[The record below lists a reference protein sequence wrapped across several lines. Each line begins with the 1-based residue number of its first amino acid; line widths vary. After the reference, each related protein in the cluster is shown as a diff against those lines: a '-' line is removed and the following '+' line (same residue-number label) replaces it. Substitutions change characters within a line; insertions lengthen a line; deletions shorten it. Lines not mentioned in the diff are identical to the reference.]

1 MRTLKKTLSLLL
13 AVALVLSL
21 TVVGASAA
29 YTGNKVDTLKDAA
42 DVGADYSE
50 AVGVMVGLGIIEGY
64 DDGTLRPE
72 TTYTREQ
79 AAKIIAYMQLGPK
92 DADSLR
98 CTKAPFTDVAADRW
112 SAGYIAYC
120 VEQGIIDGMGDGTFQ
135 PEAQLTGYQWA
146 KMLLCAVGYGR
157 NDEYVGSSW
166 SLNTA
171 KDALDKGIFD
181 GDLEGADHTPL
192 QRQQAILYAFNALT
206 SVGVVVY
213 SPSLGDYILAYGE
226 FADRATIEGTLGA
239 KVYGLASVSGIIVDN
254 EAMGYSKTRISVQNK
269 YDVDKTTTGEKA
281 DVEVAANTGLDMMYH
296 AVKVW
301 HTNGTAVYVIDK
313 AAVTTL
319 TCLNATETAMKKLGK
334 VSDTLTI
341 GDKEDAEEDNG
352 GIYEYHY
359 VNNGSAGA
367 VGVVY
372 YYGLGELG
380 VRSESKETTVLYEEG
395 RVANKGTV
403 MENAEIKTDISKI
416 DNRDAVV
423 YINPT
428 SKTDTSKEAWHVSA
442 VAYTT
447 VKIADWSRT
456 AMTITTADGTVYE
469 ASTFFTGWPTNMDQ
483 GVTAILSLDTH
494 GDVISIDLNNARV
507 VGYYTGTTRP
517 SSAHDA
523 WFADAAL
530 VAQFVNIETG
540 EPMEVPVTTAW
551 ATAANQNYAN
561 IERSIRGYYDITD
574 TVLGSDNYA
583 PVAVDE
589 TDNVY
594 NMTNVFEDEWAVFD
608 ASSYKFSAFDGS
620 GTANTPNIDVYYD
633 ADDVVFHIVDSWGS
647 ALEVD
652 SYTGVDALLEAY
664 SARSVTMRNIAA
676 TGYFDAQG
684 TFYATTIFAF
694 DGQAAQSQMLFFP
707 ASVNV
712 FDTITLP
719 DGTGANQV
727 NRFFGVYQNGE
738 ELTSGI
744 RVSTAV
750 RNIDRGFYWY
760 SVLDGVYTLIPAE
773 PIDQFI
779 YDEVTVRVTPNGTV
793 YFEPVDDPAEERRVL
808 PEAKI
813 LDMRAV
819 DPDDKIDTV
828 DALSDFYYDNNGDY
842 HEIKLQVA
850 YTWNEDGLVD
860 VIYVVDQAY
869 GRVYVTVDETSEAA
883 DEIDESGVDRVFE
896 NAANVIVDLEK
907 AGVVGTV
914 VNIKYNLDGVP
925 GTEPVTGEIVPD
937 SDGGLSNRLRIDFTK
952 AVNDGDYY
960 HDIEITDT
968 SVTVTLDTDFLKDA
982 NGGDKYN
989 YKYDVNNNN
998 TAQDLPE
1005 NKKIVVEVGDT
1016 IKIWFDAKADIPGD
1030 EIVANL
1036 VLSNGPVDI
1045 VDDNFTLEKGDQW
1058 SPSFVPFNTV
1068 VVEDLTMDYTITLGS
1083 ETSDAAKYYNFSDID
1098 GADGDLTAASKD
1110 TWTIEGII
1118 PGDAI
1123 DLYIQR
1129 SGDDLTGQYGNCLNI
1144 TTGVSGPHDSLNTVT
1159 VESDS
1164 TMVFHFNYIPGG
1176 NNDSVNAVA
1185 WADKEPNA

>member
-157 NDEYVGSSW
+157 NDEYVGNSW

-171 KDALDKGIFD
+171 KDALDKGIFE
-181 GDLEGADHTPL
+181 GDLVGADHTPL

-213 SPSLGDYILAYGE
+213 SPSLGDYILAYGN
-226 FADRATIEGTLGA
+226 FADRATIEGTLGE
-239 KVYGLASVSGIIVDN
+239 KVYKLDVDTGIIVDN

-269 YDVDKTTTGEKA
+269 YKVDKTTTGEKA

-359 VNNGSAGA
+359 VNNGSAGT
-367 VGVVY
+367 VGVEY

-380 VRSESKETTVLYEEG
+380 VRSESKKTTVLYEGDE
-395 RVANKGTV
+395 RVSGTRGTV
-403 MENAEIKTDISKI
+403 MENAEIKTDISEI
-416 DNRDAVV
+416 DNRDDVV

-428 SKTDTSKEAWHVSA
+428 SNTDTTKEAWHVSA

-447 VKIADWSRT
+447 IRVSDWSRT
-456 AMTITTADGTVYE
+456 ASTITAEDGTVYD
-469 ASTFFTGWPTNMDQ
+469 ASTFFDGDWSVLDQ
-483 GVTAILSLDTH
+483 GMTVTLSLDTH
-494 GDVISIDLNNARV
+494 NDFIDFNTTSARV

-574 TVLGSDNYA
+574 TVLGSDNYN
-583 PVAVDE
+583 PQPVDE
-589 TDNVY
+589 TRNVY
-594 NMTNVFEDEWAVFD
+594 NAVNVFEDEWAVFD
-608 ASSYKFSAFDGS
+608 ASSYKFSAIDGS
-620 GTANTPNIDVYYD
+620 NTANTPNIDVYYD

-664 SARSVTMRNIAA
+664 SARSVTMRNLAV

-707 ASVNV
+707 ALVDE
-712 FDTITLP
+712 FDVVTLP
-719 DGTGANQV
+719 DGTGANRV

-738 ELTSGI
+738 ELTGGI
-744 RVSTAV
+744 RVN
-750 RNIDRGFYWY
+750 RNVTWIDPGFYWY

-779 YDEVTVRVTPNGTV
+779 YDEVNVRVTPNGTV
-793 YFEPVDDPAEERRVL
+793 YFEPVDNPAEERRVL

-828 DALSDFYYDNNGDY
+828 DALSDFYFDNYSDY
-842 HEIKLQVA
+842 RDVQLQIA

-869 GRVYVTVDETSEAA
+869 GRIYVSDTTNEVALVGA
-883 DEIDESGVDRVFE
+883 RVFE
-896 NAANVIVDLEK
+896 NAANVVVDLTEY
-907 AGVVGTV
+907 GLIGTV
-914 VNIKYNLDGVP
+914 VNITYDLDGDP
-925 GTEPVTGEIVPD
+925 GTVPVTGTIVD
-937 SDGGLSNRLRIDFTK
+937 DGVGDDDLSNKLRIDFTE
-952 AVNDGDYY
+952 AVNDGDYQ
-960 HDIEITDT
+960 HTVVITDT
-968 SVTVTLDTDFLKDA
+968 SVTVTLDTDVLKDA
-982 NGGDKYN
+982 AGVDKYN
-989 YKYDVNNNN
+989 YQYNVNGANNQ
-998 TAQDLPE
+998 AVPA
-1005 NKKIVVEVGDT
+1005 NKTFTVEVGDE
-1016 IKIWFDAKADIPGD
+1016 IQIWFDAKAVIPNGTINAD
-1030 EIVANL
+1030 L
-1036 VLSNGPVDI
+1036 VMTTGPVEI
-1045 VDDNFTLEKGDQW
+1045 EQVLALENGDQW
-1058 SPSFVPFNTV
+1058 TDAFVPSNKVTV
-1068 VVEDLTMDYTITLGS
+1068 DSLTMDYTITLGS
-1083 ETSDAAKYYNFSDID
+1083 TTSDAAKYYNFSDID

-1129 SGDDLTGQYGNCLNI
+1129 SGAELTGQYGNCLHI
-1144 TTGVSGPHDSLNTVT
+1144 GTTASGQHDSLNTVT
-1159 VESDS
+1159 AESDS

>member
-50 AVGVMVGLGIIEGY
+50 AVGVMVGLGIIKGY

-171 KDALDKGIFD
+171 KDALDKGIFE
-181 GDLEGADHTPL
+181 GDLVGADHTPL
-192 QRQQAILYAFNALT
+192 QRQQAILYAFNTLT

-213 SPSLGDYILAYGE
+213 SPSLGDYILAYGN

-239 KVYGLASVSGIIVDN
+239 KVYGLASVTGIIVDN

-269 YDVDKTTTGEKA
+269 YKVDKTTTGEKA

-359 VNNGSAGA
+359 VNNGSAGT

-380 VRSESKETTVLYEEG
+380 VRSESNKTTVLYEGDE
-395 RVANKGTV
+395 RANGTRGTV
-403 MENAEIKTDISKI
+403 MENAEIKTDISEI
-416 DNRDAVV
+416 DNRDDVV

-428 SKTDTSKEAWHVSA
+428 SNTDTTKEAWHVSA

-494 GDVISIDLNNARV
+494 GDVISIDLDNARV
-507 VGYYTGTTRP
+507 IGYYTGTTRP
-517 SSAHDA
+517 SSAHEA

-540 EPMEVPVTTAW
+540 KPMEVPVTTAW
-551 ATAANQNYAN
+551 AAGAVTGVNQDYTD
-561 IERSIRGYYDITD
+561 IENSGRGYYDITD
-574 TVLGSDNYA
+574 SVLGSDNYSPA
-583 PVAVDE
+583 PVNEAN
-589 TDNVY
+589 NVY
-594 NMTNVFEDEWAVFD
+594 NMTNVFETGWVLFD
-608 ASSYKFSAFDGS
+608 GSSYKFTAVYTPA
-620 GTANTPNIDVYYD
+620 GTSTNASIDVYYD
-633 ADDVVFHIVDSWGS
+633 ADDVVFHVVDSWGS
-647 ALEVD
+647 ALDVD

-664 SARSVTMRNIAA
+664 RARSVTMRNLAI

-694 DGQAAQSQMLFFP
+694 DGQAGQSQMLFFP

-719 DGTGANQV
+719 DGTGANRV

-750 RNIDRGFYWY
+750 RSIDRGFYWY
-760 SVLDGVYTLIPAE
+760 SVLDGVYTLIPAS
-773 PIDQFI
+773 PWTQFI
-779 YDEVTVRVTPNGTV
+779 YDEVNVRVTPNGTV

-813 LDMRAV
+813 LDMRTV

-828 DALSDFYYDNNGDY
+828 DALSDFYFANYSDY
-842 HEIKLQVA
+842 RDVQLQIA

-860 VIYVVDQAY
+860 VIYVVDQIY
-869 GRVYVTVDETSEAA
+869 GRVFVEMAADQAAWEIVDANAAGFVRGFENEATVLLAQTSATPADLAEGGKLTVKYTVNGGATVQSIEGTIVTNAAGKDFVAVDFSSAATAGAYATDIDVEDVVVSIKVTNKTGIAGSTLRERNNFEDLGAPDKDGTYTVELSLADADNGYTVVLEGINIKNGTEVSVDGFTYGTDLYYVNDTVDNQLLFDMLGSDEAIANVDKTIGAVTFNTKIVIHHETDLKWWTFDATFEEDSEYDFVATLGQPY
-883 DEIDESGVDRVFE
+883 DIPLYRTEYDRVTAH
-896 NAANVIVDLEK
+896 NQD
-907 AGVVGTV
+907 TV
-914 VNIKYNLDGVP
+914 
-925 GTEPVTGEIVPD
+925 
-937 SDGGLSNRLRIDFTK
+937 
-952 AVNDGDYY
+952 
-960 HDIEITDT
+960 EITAYGTKVDSEPLQNWAT
-968 SVTVTLDTDFLKDA
+968 TFEVT
-982 NGGDKYN
+982 
-989 YKYDVNNNN
+989 
-998 TAQDLPE
+998 
-1005 NKKIVVEVGDT
+1005 
-1016 IKIWFDAKADIPGD
+1016 
-1030 EIVANL
+1030 
-1036 VLSNGPVDI
+1036 
-1045 VDDNFTLEKGDQW
+1045 
-1058 SPSFVPFNTV
+1058 
-1068 VVEDLTMDYTITLGS
+1068 
-1083 ETSDAAKYYNFSDID
+1083 
-1098 GADGDLTAASKD
+1098 
-1110 TWTIEGII
+1110 
-1118 PGDAI
+1118 
-1123 DLYIQR
+1123 
-1129 SGDDLTGQYGNCLNI
+1129 
-1144 TTGVSGPHDSLNTVT
+1144 
-1159 VESDS
+1159 
-1164 TMVFHFNYIPGG
+1164 
-1176 NNDSVNAVA
+1176 
-1185 WADKEPNA
+1185 PNANRTVLVFGALDHSTHT

>member
-171 KDALDKGIFD
+171 KDALEKGIFE
-181 GDLEGADHTPL
+181 GDLVGADHTPL
-192 QRQQAILYAFNALT
+192 QRQQAILYAFNTLT

-213 SPSLGDYILAYGE
+213 SPSLGDYILAYGN

-239 KVYGLASVSGIIVDN
+239 KVYGLASVTGIIVDN

-269 YDVDKTTTGEKA
+269 YKVDKTTTGEKA

-359 VNNGSAGA
+359 VNNGSAGT
-367 VGVVY
+367 VGVEY

-380 VRSESKETTVLYEEG
+380 VRSESKETTVLYEGDERENG
-395 RVANKGTV
+395 TRGTV
-403 MENAEIKTDISKI
+403 MENAEIKTDISEI
-416 DNRDAVV
+416 DNRDDVV

-428 SKTDTSKEAWHVSA
+428 SKTDTTKEAWHVSA

-469 ASTFFTGWPTNMDQ
+469 ASTFFTGWPQNMDQ

-494 GDVISIDLNNARV
+494 GDVISIDLDNARV
-507 VGYYTGTTRP
+507 IGYYTGTTRP
-517 SSAHDA
+517 SSAHEA

-540 EPMEVPVTTAW
+540 KPMEVPVTTAW
-551 ATAANQNYAN
+551 AAGAVTGVNQDYTD
-561 IERSIRGYYDITD
+561 IENSGRGYYDITD
-574 TVLGSDNYA
+574 SVLGSDNYSPA
-583 PVAVDE
+583 PV
-589 TDNVY
+589 N
-594 NMTNVFEDEWAVFD
+594 
-608 ASSYKFSAFDGS
+608 
-620 GTANTPNIDVYYD
+620 
-633 ADDVVFHIVDSWGS
+633 
-647 ALEVD
+647 
-652 SYTGVDALLEAY
+652 
-664 SARSVTMRNIAA
+664 
-676 TGYFDAQG
+676 
-684 TFYATTIFAF
+684 
-694 DGQAAQSQMLFFP
+694 
-707 ASVNV
+707 
-712 FDTITLP
+712 
-719 DGTGANQV
+719 
-727 NRFFGVYQNGE
+727 
-738 ELTSGI
+738 
-744 RVSTAV
+744 
-750 RNIDRGFYWY
+750 
-760 SVLDGVYTLIPAE
+760 
-773 PIDQFI
+773 
-779 YDEVTVRVTPNGTV
+779 
-793 YFEPVDDPAEERRVL
+793 
-808 PEAKI
+808 
-813 LDMRAV
+813 
-819 DPDDKIDTV
+819 
-828 DALSDFYYDNNGDY
+828 
-842 HEIKLQVA
+842 
-850 YTWNEDGLVD
+850 
-860 VIYVVDQAY
+860 
-869 GRVYVTVDETSEAA
+869 
-883 DEIDESGVDRVFE
+883 
-896 NAANVIVDLEK
+896 
-907 AGVVGTV
+907 
-914 VNIKYNLDGVP
+914 
-925 GTEPVTGEIVPD
+925 
-937 SDGGLSNRLRIDFTK
+937 
-952 AVNDGDYY
+952 
-960 HDIEITDT
+960 
-968 SVTVTLDTDFLKDA
+968 
-982 NGGDKYN
+982 
-989 YKYDVNNNN
+989 
-998 TAQDLPE
+998 
-1005 NKKIVVEVGDT
+1005 
-1016 IKIWFDAKADIPGD
+1016 
-1030 EIVANL
+1030 
-1036 VLSNGPVDI
+1036 
-1045 VDDNFTLEKGDQW
+1045 
-1058 SPSFVPFNTV
+1058 
-1068 VVEDLTMDYTITLGS
+1068 
-1083 ETSDAAKYYNFSDID
+1083 
-1098 GADGDLTAASKD
+1098 
-1110 TWTIEGII
+1110 
-1118 PGDAI
+1118 
-1123 DLYIQR
+1123 
-1129 SGDDLTGQYGNCLNI
+1129 
-1144 TTGVSGPHDSLNTVT
+1144 
-1159 VESDS
+1159 
-1164 TMVFHFNYIPGG
+1164 
-1176 NNDSVNAVA
+1176 
-1185 WADKEPNA
+1185 

>member
-181 GDLEGADHTPL
+181 GDLVGADHTPL
-192 QRQQAILYAFNALT
+192 QRQQAILYAFNTLT

-213 SPSLGDYILAYGE
+213 SPSLGDYILAYGN

-239 KVYGLASVSGIIVDN
+239 KVYGLASVEGIIVDN

-269 YDVDKTTTGEKA
+269 YKVDKTTTGEKA

-341 GDKEDAEEDNG
+341 GDEEDATSDNG

-359 VNNGSAGA
+359 VNNGSAGT
-367 VGVVY
+367 VGVEY
-372 YYGLGELG
+372 YYGLGQLG
-380 VRSESKETTVLYEEG
+380 VRSESNKTTVLYEGNE
-395 RVANKGTV
+395 RVNGTRGTV
-403 MENAEIKTDISKI
+403 MENAEIKTDISEI
-416 DNRDAVV
+416 DNRDDVV

-428 SKTDTSKEAWHVSA
+428 SNTDTSKEAWHVSA

-469 ASTFFTGWPTNMDQ
+469 ASTFFTGWPQNMDQ

-561 IERSIRGYYDITD
+561 IEWSIRGYYDITD
-574 TVLGSDNYA
+574 TVLGSDNYNPQ
-583 PVAVDE
+583 PVNE
-589 TDNVY
+589 TNNVY
-594 NMTNVFEDEWAVFD
+594 NMTNVFEDEWAVFN
-608 ASSYKFSAFDGS
+608 ASSYKFTAFDDSDGS
-620 GTANTPNIDVYYD
+620 SVDVYYD

-664 SARSVTMRNIAA
+664 RARSVTMRNLAI

-968 SVTVTLDTDFLKDA
+968 SVTVTLDTDVLKDA
-982 NGGDKYN
+982 AGVDKFTYWPSINGAAATQLVGKEL
-989 YKYDVNNNN
+989 
-998 TAQDLPE
+998 TL
-1005 NKKIVVEVGDT
+1005 EVGDT
-1016 IKIWFDAKADIPGD
+1016 IALGFDINNEVPVGT
-1030 EIVANL
+1030 IVADL
-1036 VLSNGPVDI
+1036 VLVNGDKEI
-1045 VDDNFTLEKGDQW
+1045 ASQEITFTNGGGAY
-1058 SPSFVPFNTV
+1058 STTFVPANNVTV
-1068 VVEDLTMDYTITLGS
+1068 KSLTMDYTITLGAS
-1083 ETSDAAKYYNFSDID
+1083 DSDAAKYYNFSDID
-1098 GADGDLTAASKD
+1098 GADSDLKAASKD
-1110 TWTIEGII
+1110 TWTIENII

-1129 SGDDLTGQYGNCLNI
+1129 SGDTLDGQEGNCLHI
-1144 TTGVSGPHDSLNTVT
+1144 GTTLSGPHDSLNTVT
-1159 VESDS
+1159 AESAS
-1164 TMVFHFNYIPGG
+1164 TMVFHFNFIPGG
-1176 NNDSVNAVA
+1176 NNDSVTAVA

>member
-50 AVGVMVGLGIIEGY
+50 AVGVMVGLGIIKGY

-171 KDALDKGIFD
+171 KDALDKGIFE
-181 GDLEGADHTPL
+181 GDLVGADHTPL

-213 SPSLGDYILAYGE
+213 SPSLGDYILAYGN

-239 KVYGLASVSGIIVDN
+239 KVYGLASVTGIIVDN

-334 VSDTLTI
+334 VSVTRVI
-341 GDKEDAEEDNG
+341 GDPNDAKEDNG
-352 GIYEYHY
+352 DIYEYHY
-359 VNNGSAGA
+359 VNNGSAGT
-367 VGVVY
+367 VGVEY

-380 VRSESKETTVLYEEG
+380 VRSESKETTVLYEGDE
-395 RVANKGTV
+395 RANGTRGTV
-403 MENAEIKTDISKI
+403 MENAEIKTDISEI
-416 DNRDAVV
+416 DNRDDVV

-428 SKTDTSKEAWHVSA
+428 SETDGTKEAWHVSA

-469 ASTFFTGWPTNMDQ
+469 ASTFFTGWPQNMDQ

-561 IERSIRGYYDITD
+561 IEWSIRGYYDITD

-594 NMTNVFEDEWAVFD
+594 NMTNVFEDEWAVFN
-608 ASSYKFSAFDGS
+608 ASSYKFTAFDDSDGS
-620 GTANTPNIDVYYD
+620 SVDVYYD

-664 SARSVTMRNIAA
+664 SARSVTMRNLAV

-707 ASVNV
+707 ALVDE
-712 FDTITLP
+712 FDVVTLP
-719 DGTGANQV
+719 DGTGANRV

-738 ELTSGI
+738 ELTGGI
-744 RVSTAV
+744 RVNRDVTW
-750 RNIDRGFYWY
+750 IDPGFYWY

-779 YDEVTVRVTPNGTV
+779 YDEVNVRVTPNGTV
-793 YFEPVDDPAEERRVL
+793 YFEPVDNPAEERRVL

-819 DPDDKIDTV
+819 GPDDKIDTV
-828 DALSDFYYDNNGDY
+828 DALSDFYFDNYSDY
-842 HEIKLQVA
+842 RDVQLQIA

-869 GRVYVTVDETSEAA
+869 GRIYVSDTTNEVALVGA
-883 DEIDESGVDRVFE
+883 RVFE
-896 NAANVIVDLEK
+896 NAANVVVDLTEE
-907 AGVVGTV
+907 GVVGTV
-914 VNIKYNLDGVP
+914 VNIEYDLDGVP

-937 SDGGLSNRLRIDFTK
+937 SDGGLSNRLRIDFTE
-952 AVNDGDYY
+952 AVNDGDYE
-960 HDIEITDT
+960 HTVVITDT
-968 SVTVTLDTDFLKDA
+968 SVTVTLNTDVLKDA
-982 NGGDKYN
+982 AGVDKFTYWPSINGAAATQLVGKEL
-989 YKYDVNNNN
+989 
-998 TAQDLPE
+998 TL
-1005 NKKIVVEVGDT
+1005 EVGDT
-1016 IKIWFDAKADIPGD
+1016 IALGFDINNEVPVGT
-1030 EIVANL
+1030 IVADL
-1036 VLSNGPVDI
+1036 VLVNGDKEI
-1045 VDDNFTLEKGDQW
+1045 ASQEITFTNGGGAY
-1058 SPSFVPFNTV
+1058 STAFVPANNVTV
-1068 VVEDLTMDYTITLGS
+1068 KSLTMDYTITLGAS
-1083 ETSDAAKYYNFSDID
+1083 DSDAAKYYNFSDID
-1098 GADGDLTAASKD
+1098 GADSDLKAASKD
-1110 TWTIEGII
+1110 TWTIENII

-1129 SGDDLTGQYGNCLNI
+1129 SGDTLDGQEGNCLHI
-1144 TTGVSGPHDSLNTVT
+1144 GTTLSGPHDSLNTVT
-1159 VESDS
+1159 AESAS
-1164 TMVFHFNYIPGG
+1164 TMVFHFNFIPGG
-1176 NNDSVNAVA
+1176 NNDTVNAVA

>member
-171 KDALDKGIFD
+171 KDALDKGIFE
-181 GDLEGADHTPL
+181 GDLVGADHTPL

-334 VSDTLTI
+334 VSTTLTI
-341 GDKEDAEEDNG
+341 GDVKDAKNDNG

-359 VNNGSAGA
+359 VNNGSAGT

-494 GDVISIDLNNARV
+494 GDVISIDLDNARV

-517 SSAHDA
+517 SSAHEA

-540 EPMEVPVTTAW
+540 KPMEVPVTTAW
-551 ATAANQNYAN
+551 AANANQNYADIDN
-561 IERSIRGYYDITD
+561 SMRGYYDITD

-608 ASSYKFSAFDGS
+608 ASSYKFSAIDGS
-620 GTANTPNIDVYYD
+620 NTANTPNIDVYYD

-664 SARSVTMRNIAA
+664 SARSVTMRNLAV

-684 TFYATTIFAF
+684 TFYATAIFAF

-707 ASVNV
+707 ALVDE
-712 FDTITLP
+712 FDVVTLP
-719 DGTGANQV
+719 DGTGANRV

-738 ELTSGI
+738 ELTGGI
-744 RVSTAV
+744 RVN
-750 RNIDRGFYWY
+750 RNVTWIDPGFYWY

-779 YDEVTVRVTPNGTV
+779 YDEVNVRVTPNGTV

-828 DALSDFYYDNNGDY
+828 DALSDFYFDNNSDY
-842 HEIKLQVA
+842 NDVQLQIA

-869 GRVYVTVDETSEAA
+869 GRIYVSDTTDEVALRGA
-883 DEIDESGVDRVFE
+883 RVFE
-896 NAANVIVDLEK
+896 NAANVVVDLTEY
-907 AGVVGTV
+907 GVVGTA
-914 VNIKYNLDGVP
+914 VNVSYTVDGQNGTVAVPATIIDDGV
-925 GTEPVTGEIVPD
+925 GD
-937 SDGGLSNRLRIDFTK
+937 DDLSNKLRIDFTE
-952 AVNDGDYY
+952 AVKDGDYE
-960 HDIEITDT
+960 HTVVITDT
-968 SVTVTLDTDFLKDA
+968 SVTVTLDTDVLKDA
-982 NGGDKYN
+982 AGVDKYN
-989 YKYDVNNNN
+989 YQYNVNGANNQ
-998 TAQDLPE
+998 AVPD
-1005 NKKIVVEVGDT
+1005 NKTFTVEVGDE
-1016 IKIWFDAKADIPGD
+1016 IQIWFDAKAEIPAGTINAD
-1030 EIVANL
+1030 L
-1036 VLSNGPVDI
+1036 VMTTGPVEI
-1045 VDDNFTLEKGDQW
+1045 EQVLALENGDQW
-1058 SPSFVPFNTV
+1058 TKAFVPSNKV
-1068 VVEDLTMDYTITLGS
+1068 VVNSLTMDYTITLGS
-1083 ETSDAAKYYNFSDID
+1083 TDSNAAKLYNFSDID
-1098 GADGDLTAASKD
+1098 GADSDLTAASKD

-1129 SGDDLTGQYGNCLNI
+1129 SGSTITDGSHGDCLHI
-1144 TTGVSGPHDSLNTVT
+1144 GTTASGEHDSLNTVT
-1159 VESDS
+1159 AESDS

>member
-171 KDALDKGIFD
+171 KDALDKGIFE
-181 GDLEGADHTPL
+181 GDLVGADHTPL

-213 SPSLGDYILAYGE
+213 SPSLGDYILAYGN

-239 KVYGLASVSGIIVDN
+239 KVYGLASVEGIIVDN

-269 YDVDKTTTGEKA
+269 YKVDKTTTGEKA

-341 GDKEDAEEDNG
+341 GDEEDATSDNG

-359 VNNGSAGA
+359 VNNGSAGT
-367 VGVVY
+367 VGVEY
-372 YYGLGELG
+372 YYGLGQLG
-380 VRSESKETTVLYEEG
+380 VRSESNKTTVLYEGNE
-395 RVANKGTV
+395 RVNGTRGTV
-403 MENAEIKTDISKI
+403 MENAEIKTDISEI

-428 SKTDTSKEAWHVSA
+428 SNTDTTKEAWHVSA

-447 VKIADWSRT
+447 IRVSDWSRT
-456 AMTITTADGTVYE
+456 KGTITAENGTVYN
-469 ASTFFTGWPTNMDQ
+469 ASTFFDGNWADMDQ
-483 GVTAILSLDTH
+483 GTTVTLSLDTH
-494 GDVISIDLNNARV
+494 GDFIDFNATSARV

-551 ATAANQNYAN
+551 AVVADDNRQDYGNLWNSA
-561 IERSIRGYYDITD
+561 RGYYDITD
-574 TVLGSDNYA
+574 PLLGTGNYD
-583 PVAVDE
+583 PDEVDE

-594 NMTNVFEDEWAVFD
+594 NATNVFVTDNVVVD
-608 ASSYKFSAFDGS
+608 ADSYKFTAATNNDPAFDG
-620 GTANTPNIDVYYD
+620 NVYYD
-633 ADDVVFHIVDSWGS
+633 NDDVVIHLVDSWG
-647 ALEVD
+647 ANLEVEHF
-652 SYTGVDALLEAY
+652 TGVDAMLDAY
-664 SARSVTMRNIAA
+664 DARSMVMRNLAV

-694 DGQAAQSQMLFFP
+694 AGQTAVNQMVFLP
-707 ASVNV
+707 DNITV
-712 FDTITLP
+712 FDTVTHVN
-719 DGTGANQV
+719 GNQTTTQV
-727 NRFFGVYQNGE
+727 LSFDNAYLNGE
-738 ELTSGI
+738 ALKSRIKLDPNYMAANAPTQL
-744 RVSTAV
+744 
-750 RNIDRGFYWY
+750 NKGFYWY
-760 SVLDGVYTLIPAE
+760 TVVDGLYTLIPAT
-773 PIDQFI
+773 PYVDFVYDQ
-779 YDEVTVRVTPNGTV
+779 VTARRTPNGTV
-793 YFEPVDDPAEERRVL
+793 YFDPDQTIFGWDNEMPVLAD
-808 PEAKI
+808 AKI
-813 LDMRAV
+813 V
-819 DPDDKIDTV
+819 DLRTIGPDDKIDTV
-828 DALSDFYYDNNGDY
+828 SELADFYFDNHSDYD
-842 HEIKLQVA
+842 EARLQVA
-850 YTWNEDGLVD
+850 YTWNENGQID

-869 GRVYVTVDETSEAA
+869 GRVWVG
-883 DEIDESGVDRVFE
+883 IDEEEDAVNELTGLNPGRVFE
-896 NAANVIVDLEK
+896 NAANVTLTAVKE
-907 AGVVGTV
+907 GVIGTV
-914 VNIKYNLDGVP
+914 VNVDFYVDGNKDDPQTVP
-925 GTEPVTGEIVPD
+925 GTIIPD
-937 SDGGLSNRLRIDFTK
+937 PTDPAAPPRATSSALTSPIMCTTAITRI
-952 AVNDGDYY
+952 
-960 HDIEITDT
+960 E
-968 SVTVTLDTDFLKDA
+968 
-982 NGGDKYN
+982 
-989 YKYDVNNNN
+989 
-998 TAQDLPE
+998 
-1005 NKKIVVEVGDT
+1005 
-1016 IKIWFDAKADIPGD
+1016 
-1030 EIVANL
+1030 
-1036 VLSNGPVDI
+1036 
-1045 VDDNFTLEKGDQW
+1045 
-1058 SPSFVPFNTV
+1058 SPSPTR
-1068 VVEDLTMDYTITLGS
+1068 
-1083 ETSDAAKYYNFSDID
+1083 
-1098 GADGDLTAASKD
+1098 
-1110 TWTIEGII
+1110 
-1118 PGDAI
+1118 
-1123 DLYIQR
+1123 R
-1129 SGDDLTGQYGNCLNI
+1129 SLL
-1144 TTGVSGPHDSLNTVT
+1144 S
-1159 VESDS
+1159 
-1164 TMVFHFNYIPGG
+1164 
-1176 NNDSVNAVA
+1176 
-1185 WADKEPNA
+1185 

>member
-1 MRTLKKTLSLLL
+1 
-13 AVALVLSL
+13 
-21 TVVGASAA
+21 
-29 YTGNKVDTLKDAA
+29 
-42 DVGADYSE
+42 
-50 AVGVMVGLGIIEGY
+50 
-64 DDGTLRPE
+64 
-72 TTYTREQ
+72 
-79 AAKIIAYMQLGPK
+79 
-92 DADSLR
+92 
-98 CTKAPFTDVAADRW
+98 
-112 SAGYIAYC
+112 
-120 VEQGIIDGMGDGTFQ
+120 
-135 PEAQLTGYQWA
+135 
-146 KMLLCAVGYGR
+146 MLLCAVGYGR

-181 GDLEGADHTPL
+181 GDLVGADHTPL
-192 QRQQAILYAFNALT
+192 QRQQAILYAFNTLT

-213 SPSLGDYILAYGE
+213 SPSLGDYILAYGN

-239 KVYGLASVSGIIVDN
+239 KVYGLASVEGIIVDN

-269 YDVDKTTTGEKA
+269 YKVDKTTTGEKA

-341 GDKEDAEEDNG
+341 GDEEDATSDNG

-359 VNNGSAGA
+359 VNNGSAGT
-367 VGVVY
+367 VGVEY
-372 YYGLGELG
+372 YYGLGQLG
-380 VRSESKETTVLYEEG
+380 VRSESNKTTVLYEGNE
-395 RVANKGTV
+395 RVNGTRGTV
-403 MENAEIKTDISKI
+403 MENAEIKTDISEI
-416 DNRDAVV
+416 DNRDDVV

-428 SKTDTSKEAWHVSA
+428 SNTDTSKEAWHVSA

-469 ASTFFTGWPTNMDQ
+469 ASTFFTGWPQNMDQ

-561 IERSIRGYYDITD
+561 IEWSIRGYYDITD
-574 TVLGSDNYA
+574 TVLGSDNYNPQ
-583 PVAVDE
+583 PVNE
-589 TDNVY
+589 TNNVY
-594 NMTNVFEDEWAVFD
+594 NMTNVFEDEWAVFN
-608 ASSYKFSAFDGS
+608 ASSYKFTAFDDSDGS
-620 GTANTPNIDVYYD
+620 SVDVYYD

-664 SARSVTMRNIAA
+664 RARSVTMRNLAI

-968 SVTVTLDTDFLKDA
+968 SVTVTLDTDVLKDA
-982 NGGDKYN
+982 AGVDKFTYWPSINGAAATQLVGKEL
-989 YKYDVNNNN
+989 
-998 TAQDLPE
+998 TL
-1005 NKKIVVEVGDT
+1005 EVGDT
-1016 IKIWFDAKADIPGD
+1016 IALGFDINNEVPVGT
-1030 EIVANL
+1030 IVADL
-1036 VLSNGPVDI
+1036 VLVNGDKEI
-1045 VDDNFTLEKGDQW
+1045 ASQEITFTNGGGAY
-1058 SPSFVPFNTV
+1058 STTFVPANNVTV
-1068 VVEDLTMDYTITLGS
+1068 KSLTMDYTITLGAS
-1083 ETSDAAKYYNFSDID
+1083 DSDAAKYYNFSDID
-1098 GADGDLTAASKD
+1098 GADSDLKAASKD
-1110 TWTIEGII
+1110 TWTIENII

-1129 SGDDLTGQYGNCLNI
+1129 SGDTLDGQEGNCLHI
-1144 TTGVSGPHDSLNTVT
+1144 GTTLSGPHDSLNTVT
-1159 VESDS
+1159 AESAS
-1164 TMVFHFNYIPGG
+1164 TMVFHFNFIPGG
-1176 NNDSVNAVA
+1176 NNDSVTAVA